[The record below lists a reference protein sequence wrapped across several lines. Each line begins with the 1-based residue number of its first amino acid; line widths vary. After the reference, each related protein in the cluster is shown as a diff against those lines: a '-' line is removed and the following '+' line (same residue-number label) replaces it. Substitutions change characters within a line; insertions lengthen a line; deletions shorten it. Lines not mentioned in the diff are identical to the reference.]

1 MTRKVT
7 SRGIQIN
14 KIPNETPRA
23 QWHSLPEVP
32 KEKREKKRRREKS
45 GKPASVDQDSKL

>member
-1 MTRKVT
+1 MKPLV
-7 SRGIQIN
+7 
-14 KIPNETPRA
+14 PNGTACLKFLKR
-23 QWHSLPEVP
+23 